1 MSETLDETVA
11 GIMAGVSTTIA
22 EDDSMFAGNNTE
34 HYMSVSRDAL
44 RAVLAALQVTGRPV
58 PKRVLDFGCGYGRV
72 MRSLRAAFPA
82 AELIGCDMDQA
93 ALAGCAE
100 AFGARAVIGAPDVD
114 DIEQVTEVD
123 LLWCGSVLTHLD
135 APNWGPLLRYFSR
148 ALAPGG
154 VAVVTTHGRRVAM
167 RAEAGEDYGLDAR
180 ATDRVLAAYKA
191 CGFGY
196 NDYAGND
203 GYGISLSS
211 PGWAVQR
218 ALEAPGLR
226 LAGYDEAAWDRHQ
239 DVMVLVKDAD
249 EILKSDL

>member
-11 GIMAGVSTTIA
+11 RVMARVSTTIA
-22 EDDSMFAGNNTE
+22 DGDSMFAGNNVE
-34 HYMSVSRDAL
+34 HYLSVSRDAL
-44 RAVLAALQVTGRPV
+44 RAVLAALHVTGRPE
-58 PKRVLDFGCGYGRV
+58 PRRLLDFGCGYGRV
-72 MRSLRAAFPA
+72 LRSLRAAFPA
-82 AELIGCDMDQA
+82 AELIACDPDPV
-93 ALAGCAE
+93 ALASCAE
-100 AFGARAVIGAPDVD
+100 AFGARAVPGAPDVD
-114 DIEQVTEVD
+114 DIEQVTGVD

-135 APNWGPLLRYFSR
+135 APHWGPLLRYFSR

-154 VAVVTTHGRRVAM
+154 VAVVTTHGRRMAM
-167 RAEAGEDYGLDAR
+167 RAESGKDYGLDAR

-218 ALEAPGLR
+218 ALETPDLR
-226 LAGYDEAAWDRHQ
+226 LAGYDEAAWDLHQ
-239 DVMVLVKDAD
+239 DVMVLVKDSNAK
-249 EILKSDL
+249 LKSDL

>member
-11 GIMAGVSTTIA
+11 GIMTGVSTTIA

-100 AFGARAVIGAPDVD
+100 AFGARPVIGAPDVD
-114 DIEQVTEVD
+114 DIEQVTDVD

-167 RAEAGEDYGLDAR
+167 RAEAGKDYGLDAR

-249 EILKSDL
+249 ELLKSDL

>member
-249 EILKSDL
+249 ELLKSDL

>member
-11 GIMAGVSTTIA
+11 GIMTGVSTTIA
-22 EDDSMFAGNNTE
+22 DGDSMFAGNNIE

-44 RAVLAALQVTGRPV
+44 RAVLAALQVTGRPE
-58 PKRVLDFGCGYGRV
+58 PKRLLDFGCGYGRV
-72 MRSLRAAFPA
+72 LRSLRAAFPA
-82 AELIGCDMDQA
+82 AELIACDMDPA
-93 ALAGCAE
+93 ALAGCAQ

-114 DIEQVTEVD
+114 HIEQVTEVD

-135 APNWGPLLRYFSR
+135 ASNWGPLLRYFAR

-154 VAVVTTHGRRVAM
+154 VAVVTTHGRRMAM
-167 RAEAGEDYGLDAR
+167 RAEAGKDYGLDAR
-180 ATDRVLAAYKA
+180 ATDRMLAAYKA

-196 NDYAGND
+196 NNYEGND

-218 ALEAPGLR
+218 ALETPDLR

-239 DVMVLVKDAD
+239 DVMVLVKDANAT
-249 EILKSDL
+249 LKADL

>member
-100 AFGARAVIGAPDVD
+100 AFGVRAVIGAPDVD

-167 RAEAGEDYGLDAR
+167 RAEAGKDYGLDAR

>member
-249 EILKSDL
+249 EILKFDL

>member
-11 GIMAGVSTTIA
+11 RVMAGVNTTIA
-22 EDDSMFAGNNTE
+22 DGDSMFAGSTE
-34 HYMSVSRDAL
+34 HYFSVAKDAL
-44 RAVLAALQVTGRPV
+44 RAVLAALQVTGRPE
-58 PKRVLDFGCGYGRV
+58 PKRLLDFGCGYGRV
-72 MRSLRAAFPA
+72 LRALRAAFPST
-82 AELIGCDMDQA
+82 ELIACDMDPA
-93 ALAGCAE
+93 ALASCAE
-100 AFGARAVIGAPDVD
+100 AFGARAITGAPDPD
-114 DIEQVTEVD
+114 HIEQVTDVD
-123 LLWCGSVLTHLD
+123 LIWCGSVLTHLD

-154 VAVVTTHGRRVAM
+154 VAVVTTHGRRMAL
-167 RAEAGEDYGLDAR
+167 RAEAGHNYGLDAR

-196 NDYAGND
+196 NDYDGYD

-218 ALEAPGLR
+218 ALEAPDLR

-239 DVMVLVKDAD
+239 DVMVLVKDANAT
-249 EILKSDL
+249 LKADL